1 LDSLN
6 LSQILNHK
14 LKKFPADN
22 GEVLQALKSE
32 ENGYQGFGE
41 VYFSWI
47 NKGSIKAWKMHSKMI
62 MNLIV
67 PIGQVKFVFF
77 VENGTDDREF
87 RIIEIGENNY
97 QRLTVPAGIWFGFK
111 GLGKSN
117 SLICNISN
125 IVHSES
131 EVIRKDANIINF
143 NWNSNK

>member
-1 LDSLN
+1 M
-6 LSQILNHK
+6 
-14 LKKFPADN
+14 KKFPADN

>member
-1 LDSLN
+1 
-6 LSQILNHK
+6 